1 MWCWVWGANV
11 ETMSYF
17 RGAPPI
23 PIGIESALVGVLFLI
38 TFLGSE
44 PGRLA
49 QDPSSHSMLY
59 IKI

>member
-1 MWCWVWGANV
+1 
-11 ETMSYF
+11 MSYF